1 MKLFK
6 ILSFFIILCSS
17 LLQAKAY
24 DVTQQQALDAVAAYR
39 QLTTDPGRYY
49 VATVDTVLNDGF
61 HCIIDTVPQIS
72 WLNNSSPMWMVFVDE
87 QPTNHLWSHP
97 CNYYYVLK
105 VAASLNDIPVVGF
118 VGRWK
123 HTGLGL
129 VAIIDNNQS
138 NYPSQPASI
147 VEPSINTQVV
157 PVMAIPSKLHVVML
171 VGGSEPDNN
180 YMSFYRDAKYFYR
193 VLTQR
198 HDIPKLNI
206 HVLMGSGGQEE
217 NDAKDY
223 IYYENAGWEEEF
235 VTMPTDLDDDGFSDI
250 AGSTEYCVMDS
261 VFNRLAQR
269 LDSTEHLLLL
279 VDMHGDYNPS
289 RLSLWGMDF
298 YNNYQGLLSTEL
310 HSYLNSIETATQCII
325 LGNCYAGPF
334 AQELKGNGRVILAAS
349 SNTEGHGDGVF
360 FYFLHNLTNALNE
373 IDCNSQVI
381 NSDLTN
387 DDVISMEEAYV
398 YASNYDHYEHHSVPY
413 VDRVETLYYS
423 LPNHFGYDWSLSYQP
438 SPAELFVRDD
448 ESDNGK
454 EATEWYW
461 SSEWRP
467 WESPDIWV
475 RNSNDG
481 LTNQESEPLIVTS
494 TDKTVYV
501 YVRLTN
507 RGFKPYPGHGRYLH
521 LHWARP
527 SLNHSSGS
535 WQPSFPGNPLAPE
548 LAILPITA
556 TIDTIQST
564 IVSYAW
570 TVPQALVNEAVNDYS
585 GHLWVDLL
593 ARVSDSSR
601 KTMYDNSGLLLP
613 YHYTDMTSVL
623 QSRALAQRSVYANV
637 SNESISV
644 PVTIQNLGSE
654 SRTFRIEPQSFPS
667 NTPPACLNLS
677 VTLPVA
683 LARIVHG
690 DTTITQPE
698 TVSFSTIGPFT
709 LPAQSSYTLMLN
721 GTVNTA
727 LAQSNSVFSKALDL
741 YSGNKLVG
749 GATLVMTTGSRGIP
763 LAPSIEGGEEGCED
777 ELGDNGN
784 GIVSTRLLRMTG
796 VDEPVSCRWSDATGT
811 LLSTSDS
818 LAISRQASGTYI
830 LTVTALSDGAKA
842 SVSKDLSPAP
852 SIKSAVVNGDI
863 LTLTLFHAAPAGMK
877 VMVQP
882 TLEAH
887 SPIQT
892 VIPLGETQC
901 AVSLSQLSQGPC
913 VVSLWQGGLMLES
926 VQVMR

>member
-1 MKLFK
+1 MKKAFSLTTCLVALLF
-6 ILSFFIILCSS
+6 S
-17 LLQAKAY
+17 LLGCNNNQNNRSGSKGNNPSHI
-24 DVTQQQALDAVAAYR
+24 VSLDIVAF
-39 QLTTDPGRYY
+39 
-49 VATVDTVLNDGF
+49 NDF
-61 HCIIDTVPQIS
+61 HGNTLDS
-72 WLNNSSPMWMVFVDE
+72 D
-87 QPTNHLWSHP
+87 
-97 CNYYYVLK
+97 
-105 VAASLNDIPVVGF
+105 
-118 VGRWK
+118 
-123 HTGLGL
+123 TGLGL
-129 VAIIDNNQS
+129 AKTTSLINELTKHNNNRLLISQGDMWQGSAESNLTHGNLVTEWMNEQNFVSMTLGNHEFDWGQNYITENKEIANFPFLAINVYSTETNSLASYCQPSTIAKIGSAKIGIIGAVGDCYSSIASSKSKGIYFKVGNELTSLVKAEAKSLKEQGCDFIIYSVHDDDSAYNIELS
-138 NYPSQPASI
+138 DGYVDLVLEGHTHKNY
-147 VEPSINTQVV
+147 VR
-157 PVMAIPSKLHVVML
+157 K
-171 VGGSEPDNN
+171 
-180 YMSFYRDAKYFYR
+180 DAKGVYHVQGGGYNKS
-193 VLTQR
+193 VPYISL
-198 HDIPKLNI
+198 DIDT
-206 HVLMGSGGQEE
+206 V
-217 NDAKDY
+217 KDT
-223 IYYENAGWEEEF
+223 YE
-235 VTMPTDLDDDGFSDI
+235 
-250 AGSTEYCVMDS
+250 
-261 VFNRLAQR
+261 
-269 LDSTEHLLLL
+269 
-279 VDMHGDYNPS
+279 
-289 RLSLWGMDF
+289 
-298 YNNYQGLLSTEL
+298 
-310 HSYLNSIETATQCII
+310 
-325 LGNCYAGPF
+325 
-334 AQELKGNGRVILAAS
+334 
-349 SNTEGHGDGVF
+349 
-360 FYFLHNLTNALNE
+360 
-373 IDCNSQVI
+373 I